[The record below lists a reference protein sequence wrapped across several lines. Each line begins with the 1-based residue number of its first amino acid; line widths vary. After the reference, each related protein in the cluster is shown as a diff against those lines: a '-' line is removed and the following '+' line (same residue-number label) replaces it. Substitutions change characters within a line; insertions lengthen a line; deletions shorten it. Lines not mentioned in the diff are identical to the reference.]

1 MVQGQSGAGRSS
13 TLAWTHTET
22 LGSPVPVNLFSYM
35 PDTFFLS
42 NIVIIHKEKAFCSHS
57 YQLLKIK

>member
-35 PDTFFLS
+35 PDTFF
-42 NIVIIHKEKAFCSHS
+42 
-57 YQLLKIK
+57 